1 MVKDERS
8 GESAIRYQPKRRMTL
23 LERWG
28 YDNGVHADKDQAQ
41 SGAIMH
47 VQYAASPL
55 LRSLLAGAILSALCL
70 CCDGANAQA
79 VAAGAEALG
88 LESPS
93 AATND
98 SGPVGVIA
106 LTQGLN
112 ASLLT
117 ATQHDSSNGW
127 STIFTPDVSYRFNR
141 HFSLSASTPIYAY
154 INIEQAKGPK
164 AKPIYSQTTQ
174 QGVPGDT
181 ALLAQ
186 IDISGLVDYTADIS
200 LGVPTGNSKYGLG
213 AGQATYDF
221 NNHFDKSVSIFT
233 PDIELGFGDS
243 SSLIAQRIR
252 KDYTAVGKL
261 AHFQA
266 GTSVDLPHSISFEAD
281 AYEQLPLSAST
292 LYSTTRKGKKRI
304 RTVTS
309 QGPTEDNGFLTS
321 LDLPVSSH
329 FTLSG
334 YYNRSLRDHDDIAG
348 ISLTAFLRP
357 VARLAVAP

>member
-1 MVKDERS
+1 
-8 GESAIRYQPKRRMTL
+8 
-23 LERWG
+23 
-28 YDNGVHADKDQAQ
+28 
-41 SGAIMH
+41 MH
-47 VQYAASPL
+47 VQYPAASF
-55 LRSLLAGAILSALCL
+55 LRNLLAGAILSALLFTCATA
-70 CCDGANAQA
+70 GAQA
-79 VAAGAEALG
+79 VTAGAEALG

-98 SGPVGVIA
+98 SGPVGIIA
-106 LTQGLN
+106 PTQGLN
-112 ASLLT
+112 ASLVT

-127 STIFTPDVSYRFNR
+127 SAIFTPNVSYRFSS

-164 AKPIYSQTTQ
+164 TRPVYTQTTQ
-174 QGVPGDT
+174 RGVPGDT
-181 ALLAQ
+181 SLLAQ
-186 IDISGLVDYTADIS
+186 WDVSRSLNYTADVS
-200 LGVPTGNSKYGLG
+200 LGLPTGNSNFGLG
-213 AGQATYDF
+213 AGQPTYDF
-221 NNHFDKSVSIFT
+221 NNHFDKSMSIFT
-233 PDIELGFGDS
+233 PDIELGLGDS

-266 GTSVDLPHSISFEAD
+266 GTSVDLPHSMSFEAD

-329 FTLSG
+329 FTISG

-357 VARLAVAP
+357 VARLALAQ